1 MIAESG
7 SGSSDLVSHGGC
19 TDQSDHDSAMEM
31 GLAVAAAVI
40 MVLWLKQ

>member
-7 SGSSDLVSHGGC
+7 SSSSDLVSHGGC
-19 TDQSDHDSAMEM
+19 TDHDSSMEM
-31 GLAVAAAVI
+31 GLALAATVI